1 MGSSSGLTNS
11 MHFAKIRRDSVRL
24 EFKNRRIT
32 VYKFKKIKNK
42 KIRKIC
48 KKTR

>member
-32 VYKFKKIKNK
+32 VYKFKKNK
-42 KIRKIC
+42 KSGKYV